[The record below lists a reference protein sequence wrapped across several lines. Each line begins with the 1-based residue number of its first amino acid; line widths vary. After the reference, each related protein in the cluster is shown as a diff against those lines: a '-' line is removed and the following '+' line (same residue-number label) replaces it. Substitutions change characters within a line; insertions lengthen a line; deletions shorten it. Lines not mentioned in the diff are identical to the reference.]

1 MASGGYPGSYQV
13 GKKITGLPEAAKV
26 SDAVVFHAATEIRGN
41 EYYTCSGR
49 VLSVTATGVNL
60 EEAARRSCLSS
71 GLQDSIRGK
80 ALSPRRRDGRKQG
93 HRRYWRLKRGRSCQT
108 VRGPCP
114 ANPHARADRG
124 ARQLRIVAW
133 KVALMDDPGAG
144 GKVTLIEIQTTSGA
158 LGLRPGVTRENLTTL
173 GIRLA
178 DLASG
183 RLLRAG
189 RAVLEVTVPCEPCAQ
204 MDAIREGLKGELQG
218 RRGVLCRVVEGGLI
232 RRGDALDVIEPVAT
246 RNEENKGDA

>member
-1 MASGGYPGSYQV
+1 MGEVARLFVAP
-13 GKKITGLPEAAKV
+13 
-26 SDAVVFHAATEIRGN
+26 
-41 EYYTCSGR
+41 
-49 VLSVTATGVNL
+49 
-60 EEAARRSCLSS
+60 ARRTPMHERTEVRAIENR
-71 GLQDSIRGK
+71 GLEGC
-80 ALSPRRRDGRKQG
+80 A
-93 HRRYWRLKRGRSCQT
+93 HGRSGS
-108 VRGPCP
+108 R
-114 ANPHARADRG
+114 
-124 ARQLRIVAW
+124 RQVL
-133 KVALMDDPGAG
+133 
-144 GKVTLIEIQTTSGA
+144 LIEVETLHE

-189 RAVLEVTVPCEPCAQ
+189 RAVLEVTVPCEPCAH